1 MTDDDPRPPRALAAR
16 DAHLEETPQGG
27 AYVYQGALLHVRR
40 DVVRLPNAGSAV
52 REYIVHPGAV
62 LIVPVLPDGALVV
75 ERQYRYPMNRAFVEF
90 PAGKLDAGESPLA
103 TAQRELREETG
114 YTAQRWTRLGVVHPV
129 ISYSTE
135 QIELYVAHD
144 LTHVG
149 RTLDDGEFLDVGTMT
164 LDAMLAL
171 LDEGGITDAKTV
183 AALLLYARTL
193 GR

>member
-1 MTDDDPRPPRALAAR
+1 MDDG
-16 DAHLEETPQGG
+16 HLKEEGVATT
-27 AYVYQGALLHVRR
+27 LLVKGNFLEVRR
-40 DVVRLPNAGSAV
+40 DAVRMPDGHTAT

-62 LIVPVLPDGALVV
+62 LMIPVKDDGRLIAV
-75 ERQYRYPMNRAFVEF
+75 RQFRYPQNRAFLEF